1 MSAIR
6 IVTATGTAPPAG
18 HYSHAT
24 VHNGVAYIAGILPHV
39 PGQVVAKPGTIEE
52 QTRQVLA
59 NLQAVLESVGSDRS
73 RVLRVT
79 AYVSD
84 VSHWPTVNR
93 VWAEFFGD
101 HKPAR
106 AVVPVGEL
114 HYGYAIEIET
124 TAACEEPNDDQRG

>member
-6 IVTATGTAPPAG
+6 TVNAEGIAPPAG
-18 HYSHAT
+18 HYSHAAL
-24 VHNGVAYIAGILPHV
+24 HNGVAYIAGLLPHV
-39 PGQVVAKPGTIEE
+39 PGQAVAKPGPIED
-52 QTRQVLA
+52 QVRQVLA
-59 NLQAVLESVGSDRS
+59 NLDTVLQSIGSDRS

-79 AYVSD
+79 AFVSD

-93 VWAEFFGD
+93 VWAEFFGE

-106 AVVPVGEL
+106 CVVPVNEL

-124 TAACEEPNDDQRG
+124 TAACD

>member
-6 IVTATGTAPPAG
+6 TVVASGIAPPAG

-24 VHNGVAYIAGILPHV
+24 VHNGVVYVAGILPHV
-39 PGQVVAKPGTIEE
+39 PGQPTPKPGTIEE
-52 QTRQVLA
+52 QTRQALA
-59 NLQAVLESVGSDRS
+59 NLEAVLKAAGSDRT

-84 VSHWPTVNR
+84 VAHWPAVNR
-93 VWAEFFGD
+93 VWVEFFGE
-101 HKPAR
+101 HRPAR
-106 AVVPVGEL
+106 AVVPVAEL

-124 TAACEEPNDDQRG
+124 TAACD

>member
-1 MSAIR
+1 MSAVR
-6 IVTATGTAPPAG
+6 TVLAEGLPVPPG

-24 VHNGVAYIAGILPHV
+24 VHDGVAYVAGLLPQV
-39 PGQVVAKPGTIEE
+39 PGQPNAAPGPIDE
-52 QTRQVLA
+52 QVKQALSNLDLVLKA
-59 NLQAVLESVGSDRS
+59 VGSDRS

-84 VSHWPTVNR
+84 ISHWPTVNR
-93 VWAEFFGD
+93 VYAEFFGD

-106 AVVPVGEL
+106 CVVPVNEL

-124 TAACEEPNDDQRG
+124 TAACD